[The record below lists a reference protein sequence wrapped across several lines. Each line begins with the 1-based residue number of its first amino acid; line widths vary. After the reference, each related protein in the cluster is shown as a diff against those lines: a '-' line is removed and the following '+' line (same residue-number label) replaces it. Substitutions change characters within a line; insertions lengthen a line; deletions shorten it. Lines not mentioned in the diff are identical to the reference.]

1 MFTAKTLCRVGKA
14 LLLQKFF
21 RVSTPLSVTFLTT
34 HFCNFDCD
42 TCDVKRF
49 PGKDIGTAQFLELI
63 DQVAE
68 AGAIRISFTG
78 GGEPLMRR
86 DLGELIGRAKKHKL
100 IVSLVTNGYFID
112 KRLEDL
118 KQLDLLLV
126 SYDLSKKLPGDQPSP
141 LGKVLENAILAKE
154 SGIPVVLQSV
164 LIRDTCLNLES
175 FFEISHRHGFVFSL
189 QPLASW
195 YQGGIIPD
203 SQTPSVAEMRTAIE
217 RILAEKKRHNNI
229 LNSVKY
235 LKTVHDKWLQ
245 PNSKGKCYAGIL
257 YATVT
262 QDGSLS
268 PCNPFISNGENK
280 ISVLEEPFKKAFR
293 RLTSPACQGCLWN
306 CHLELNRM
314 FSFDPGTLFNLI
326 LFSRNRIVYRKG
338 KKHWPELT

>member
-1 MFTAKTLCRVGKA
+1 MFAGKTLYRVGKA

-21 RVSTPLSVTFLTT
+21 GVSTPLSVTFLTT
-34 HFCNFDCD
+34 HICNFDCD
-42 TCDVKRF
+42 TCDIKKF
-49 PGKDIGTAQFLELI
+49 PGKDIETARFLEMI
-63 DQVAE
+63 DQVAQ

-78 GGEPLMRR
+78 GGEPLLRR
-86 DLGELIGRAKKHKL
+86 DLGELIGRAKKRKL

-112 KRLEDL
+112 KKLDDL

-126 SYDLSKKLPGDQPSP
+126 SYDSSKKLPGDQPSP
-141 LGKVLENAILAKE
+141 LGKVLQNAMLAKE

-164 LIRDTCLNLES
+164 LTRDTCLNLES
-175 FFEISHRHGFVFSL
+175 FFDISHRHGFVLSL

-203 SQTPSVAEMRTAIE
+203 SQTPSVEEMQTAID
-217 RILAEKKRHNNI
+217 RILLEKKMHNNI

-262 QDGSLS
+262 QDGILS

-280 ISVLEEPFKKAFR
+280 ISALEEPFQKAFR
-293 RLTSPACQGCLWN
+293 RLTSPTCQGCLWN
-306 CHLELNRM
+306 CHLELNQM
-314 FSFDPGTLFNLI
+314 FSFDTETLFNLI

-338 KKHWPELT
+338 KKHLPELT